1 MPAAARLKVGG
12 PLGVGARPAVGG
24 SLTTGARLAMGASAR
39 PQRRPAAL
47 AALVLIG
54 CAVQAPRSAAAQ
66 DLALANAVVLN
77 PAEESVD
84 RGVLLIEG
92 GFVTGLAAAPPPDFA
107 GEVLDL
113 EGRFVM
119 PAPADVHTHS
129 FGNMSPR
136 GMPQMLGPQGTANTA
151 LFTGVAFVLDL
162 FSPEQMI
169 FEYRNRRRDEGGQGA
184 ELFAAGPCLT
194 ATNGHCSEYGVPTRI
209 VDTPGEARQ
218 EVADLAASA
227 PDVVKIVY
235 DHQTYGGRSMPTVD
249 LPTLTAVLETAREHG
264 LKTVVHVGTW
274 DDLREAAL
282 AGADAVTHT
291 PGPDPP
297 PADLAELLAE
307 QGTYHIPTLAVQGDF
322 ARMAEDPGLLDD
334 PLLAE
339 TAPAALRDAY
349 RVGDGWDPRIE
360 GFLTWQRTLMDT
372 SLEAVRTLADAGVP
386 MLTGTDGG
394 NMGVFQGYSVHREL
408 ELLVEAGLSEW
419 SALRSATTH
428 AARFLERSW
437 GVAPGDEA
445 TLLILEASPIESI
458 TNTKRV
464 HAVIQAGIVVDRAL
478 LLN

>member
-1 MPAAARLKVGG
+1 MPASARLTVGG
-12 PLGVGARPAVGG
+12 SSAVDVRPAV
-24 SLTTGARLAMGASAR
+24 LGARAR
-39 PQRRPAAL
+39 PERRAAAL

-54 CAVQAPRSAAAQ
+54 CGVQWPCAAAAQ

-77 PAEESVD
+77 PADESVD
-84 RGVLLIEG
+84 RGTLLIEDG
-92 GFVTGLAAAPPPDFA
+92 IVSGVAAEVPADFTGQ
-107 GEVLDL
+107 VLDL
-113 EGRFVM
+113 DGRFVM
-119 PAPADVHTHS
+119 PAPADLHTHS

-136 GMPQMLGPQGTANTA
+136 GMPQMLGPQGTSNTA

-249 LPTLTAVLETAREHG
+249 LPTLTAVLETAHEHG

-322 ARMAEDPGLLDD
+322 ARMADDPGLLED
-334 PLLAE
+334 PLLTE
-339 TAPAALRDAY
+339 IVPAALRDAY

-360 GFLTWQRTLMDT
+360 GFLTWQRTLME
-372 SLEAVRTLADAGVP
+372 SSQAAVRTLADAGVP

-419 SALRSATTH
+419 SALRSATTN
-428 AARFLERSW
+428 AARFLGRRW

-445 TLLILEASPIESI
+445 TLLILDASPIASI

-464 HAVIQAGIVVDRAL
+464 HAVVQGGIVVDRES

>member
-1 MPAAARLKVGG
+1 MPASAGLRVGG
-12 PLGVGARPAVGG
+12 PLGVDGPLAVGVRVAVG
-24 SLTTGARLAMGASAR
+24 TRAR
-39 PQRRPAAL
+39 PQRRTAAL
-47 AALVLIG
+47 AALVLLW
-54 CAVQAPRSAAAQ
+54 CAVRAPHPAAAQ
-66 DLALANAVVLN
+66 DLALANAVVIN
-77 PAEESVD
+77 PVDESVD
-84 RGVLLIEG
+84 RGVLVIRDG
-92 GFVTGLAAAPPPDFA
+92 VVTGLAATVPPDFT
-107 GEVLDL
+107 GRVLDL

-119 PAPADVHTHS
+119 PAPADLHTHS

-136 GMPQMLGPQGTANTA
+136 GMPQMLGPQGTANAA
-151 LFTGVAFVLDL
+151 LFTGVGFVLDL

-169 FEYRNRRRDEGGQGA
+169 FEYRNRRRDEGGLGA

-209 VDTPGEARQ
+209 VDTPEEARQ
-218 EVADLAASA
+218 EVTDLAGFA

-249 LPTLTAVLETAREHG
+249 LPTLTAVLETARAHG

-291 PGPDPP
+291 PGPDAV
-297 PADLAELLAE
+297 PAGLAEILAE

-322 ARMAEDPGLLDD
+322 ARMADDPGLLDD
-334 PLLAE
+334 PLLIE
-339 TAPAALRDAY
+339 TTPAALRNAY
-349 RVGDGWDPRIE
+349 RVGDGWDPRIV

-372 SLEAVRTLADAGVP
+372 SLEAVRALADAGVP
-386 MLTGTDGG
+386 MLAGTDGG

-419 SALRSATTH
+419 SALRSATTN

-464 HAVIQAGIVVDRAL
+464 HAVVQAGIVVDRES

>member
-1 MPAAARLKVGG
+1 MPAAAPLTVGG
-12 PLGVGARPAVGG
+12 LLAVGV
-24 SLTTGARLAMGASAR
+24 RVR
-39 PQRRPAAL
+39 PEHRPAAL

-54 CAVQAPRSAAAQ
+54 CAVQAPRPAAAQ
-66 DLALANAVVLN
+66 DLALANATVLN
-77 PAEESVD
+77 PADESVES
-84 RGVLLIEG
+84 GVLLIEDG
-92 GFVTGLAAAPPPDFA
+92 IVTGLAAAPPPDFT
-107 GEVLDL
+107 GRVLDL

-119 PAPADVHTHS
+119 PALADLHTHS

-136 GMPQMLGPQGTANTA
+136 GMPQMLGPQGSANAA
-151 LFTGVAFVLDL
+151 LYTGVAFILDL

-194 ATNGHCSEYGVPTRI
+194 ATDGHCSEYGVPTRI
-209 VDTPGEARQ
+209 VDTPEEARQ
-218 EVADLAASA
+218 EVTDLAMSA

-249 LPTLTAVLETAREHG
+249 LPTLTAVLETARAHG
-264 LKTVVHVGTW
+264 LRTVVHVGTW

-291 PGPDPP
+291 PGLDAV
-297 PADLAELLAE
+297 PAGLAETLVE

-322 ARMAEDPGLLDD
+322 ARMADDPGLLDD

-339 TAPAALRDAY
+339 TVPVALRDAY
-349 RVGDGWDPRIE
+349 RVGDGWDARIE

-386 MLTGTDGG
+386 LLTGTDGG

-419 SALRSATTH
+419 SALRSATTN
-428 AARFLERSW
+428 AARFLGRRW

-445 TLLILEASPIESI
+445 TLLIIDASPIESI
-458 TNTKRV
+458 TNSRRV
-464 HAVIQAGIVVDRAL
+464 HAVIQGGIVVDRESL
-478 LLN
+478 QN

>member
-1 MPAAARLKVGG
+1 MPASTRLTAAG
-12 PLGVGARPAVGG
+12 PLAVG
-24 SLTTGARLAMGASAR
+24 TRAR
-39 PQRRPAAL
+39 PQRWAAAL
-47 AALVLIG
+47 AAMALIG
-54 CAVQAPRSAAAQ
+54 CCVLGARSVAAQ

-77 PAEESVD
+77 PADETVD
-84 RGVLLIEG
+84 HGVLLIQDGIVG
-92 GFVTGLAAAPPPDFA
+92 GVLAAVPPDF
-107 GEVLDL
+107 GGRVLDL

-119 PAPADVHTHS
+119 PALADLHTHS

-136 GMPQMLGPQGTANTA
+136 GMPQLLGPQGTANAA

-169 FEYRNRRRDEGGQGA
+169 FDYRNRRRDEGGQGA
-184 ELFAAGPCLT
+184 EVFAAGPCLT

-209 VDTPGEARQ
+209 VDTPEDARR
-218 EVADLAASA
+218 EVTDLARSA

-249 LPTLTAVLETAREHG
+249 LPTLTAVLETARQHG
-264 LKTVVHVGTW
+264 FRTVVHVGTW

-291 PGPDPP
+291 PGPDAV
-297 PADLAELLAE
+297 PAGLAELLAA
-307 QGTYHIPTLAVQGDF
+307 QDTYHIPTLAVQGDF
-322 ARMAEDPGLLDD
+322 ARMADDPGLLDD
-334 PLLAE
+334 ALLTEAV
-339 TAPAALRDAY
+339 PAALRDAY

-360 GFLTWQRTLMDT
+360 GFLTWQRTLME
-372 SLEAVRTLADAGVP
+372 SNQVAVRTLAEAGVP

-408 ELLVEAGLSEW
+408 ALLVEAGLSEW
-419 SALRSATTH
+419 SALRSATTN
-428 AARFLERSW
+428 AVGFLDRRW

-445 TLLILEASPIESI
+445 TLLILDASPIESI
-458 TNTKRV
+458 GNTRRV
-464 HAVIQAGIVVDRAL
+464 HGVIQGGIVVDRES